1 MELRHL
7 RYFVAVAEAGN
18 LSRAA
23 EKLFIAQPPL
33 SLQIRQLE
41 EEVGTPLFSRHPKG
55 MKLTPAG
62 EALLP
67 NARDLLERAA
77 DLADTAGRAARAG
90 TLTLGFV
97 PSAGSTVIPGL
108 VRHLRATQPGV
119 ELRLAEMISDEQ
131 HEALVAGRIDGGI
144 ARTAS
149 RHPHLHVACSLADPF
164 CLALPASRAGQ
175 LPDVVDLRGLA
186 SESFV
191 AFTRHRGPAYF
202 DRAIRLCGDAGFS
215 PRIRYEASTLHGV
228 LDLVGADLGVA
239 LVPSTAAL
247 LEARGVTLRRLRQRT
262 RGDVLTLLMRHRDTR
277 SMMDGLITAVDGIF
291 GELRP
296 RLAALSAA
304 RRNTSDLGH

>member
-33 SLQIRQLE
+33 SLQIRQFE
-41 EEVGTPLFSRHPKG
+41 DEVGTALFSRHPKG

-67 NARDLLERAA
+67 NVRDLLDRAA
-77 DLADTAGRAARAG
+77 SLVDAARKAPGSG
-90 TLTLGFV
+90 TLTIGFV
-97 PSAGSTVIPGL
+97 PSASSTVIPAL
-108 VRHLRATQPGV
+108 ARRLRVAQPGV

-144 ARTAS
+144 ARTGAQ
-149 RHPHLHVACSLADPF
+149 HPHVRSVCALADPF
-164 CLALPASRAGQ
+164 CLALHTKRAAT
-175 LPDVVDLRGLA
+175 LPDVVNLRGMA
-186 SESFV
+186 AEPFV

-202 DRAIRLCGDAGFS
+202 DRTIRLCGDAGFS

-228 LDLVGADLGVA
+228 LDLVGAELGMA
-239 LVPSTAAL
+239 LVPASAAL
-247 LEARGVTLRRLRQRT
+247 LGARDVVLRRLRQRS
-262 RGDVLTLLMRHRDTR
+262 RGDMLTLLTR
-277 SMMDGLITAVDGIF
+277 RREARPLLAGLAEAVESIF
-291 GELRP
+291 AEMRP
-296 RLAALSAA
+296 RLAALNGSHEG
-304 RRNTSDLGH
+304 RR

>member
-7 RYFVAVAEAGN
+7 RYFVAVAESGN

-41 EEVGTPLFSRHPKG
+41 SEVGEALFSRHPKG

-67 NARDLLERAA
+67 NARDLLDRAA
-77 DLADTAGRAARAG
+77 GLVDAARKAPGSG

-108 VRHLRATQPGV
+108 VRRLRAAQPGV
-119 ELRLAEMISDEQ
+119 DLRLAEMISDEQ
-131 HEALVAGRIDGGI
+131 HESLVAGRIDAGI
-144 ARTAS
+144 ARTGAQ
-149 RHPHLHVACSLADPF
+149 HPHVRALCQLPDPF
-164 CLALPASRAGQ
+164 CLALHPARARS
-175 LPDVVDLRGLA
+175 LPEVVDLRSLA
-186 SESFV
+186 AEPFV

-202 DRAIRLCGDAGFS
+202 DRTIRLCGDAGFS

-228 LDLVGADLGVA
+228 LDLVGAELGVA
-239 LVPSTAAL
+239 LVPASAVL
-247 LEARGVTLRRLRQRT
+247 VGARDVELRRLRQRS
-262 RGDVLTLLMRHRDTR
+262 RGDMLTLLARRRDAR
-277 SMMDGLITAVDGIF
+277 PLLAGLTDAVESIF
-291 GELRP
+291 AGMRP
-296 RLAALSAA
+296 RLKALS
-304 RRNTSDLGH
+304 G

>member
-77 DLADTAGRAARAG
+77 GLADAAGKAAGAG

-97 PSAGSTVIPGL
+97 PSAGSTVLPGL
-108 VRHLRATQPGV
+108 VRRLRGAQPRV

-131 HEALVAGRIDGGI
+131 QEALVAGRIDGGL
-144 ARTAS
+144 ARSAS

-164 CLALPASRAGQ
+164 CLALPAARDGV
-175 LPDVVDLRGLA
+175 LPDVIDLRRLA

-202 DRAIRLCGDAGFS
+202 DRTIRLCGDAGFS
-215 PRIRYEASTLHGV
+215 PRIRFEASTLHGV

-239 LVPSTAAL
+239 LVPATAVL

-262 RGDVLTLLMRHRDTR
+262 RGDVLTLLTRRRDMR
-277 SMMDGLITAVDGIF
+277 SMVKDLTAAVSAIF
-291 GELRP
+291 AELRP
-296 RLAALSAA
+296 RLAALS
-304 RRNTSDLGH
+304 SSGGKGGIS

>member
-7 RYFVAVAEAGN
+7 RYFVAVAEAGS

-33 SLQIRQLE
+33 SLQIRQFE
-41 EEVGTPLFSRHPKG
+41 DEIGAALFNRHPKG

-67 NARDLLERAA
+67 NARDLLDRAA
-77 DLADTAGRAARAG
+77 GLADAARKAAGSG

-97 PSAGSTVIPGL
+97 PSASSTVIPGL
-108 VRHLRATQPGV
+108 VRRLRAAHPGV

-144 ARTAS
+144 ARTKAQ
-149 RHPHLHVACSLADPF
+149 HPHVRQACGLADPF
-164 CLALPASRAGQ
+164 CLAVHAARARSM
-175 LPDVVDLRGLA
+175 PDVVNLRSLA
-186 SESFV
+186 AEPFV

-228 LDLVGADLGVA
+228 LDLVGAELGVA
-239 LVPSTAAL
+239 LVPASANL
-247 LEARGVTLRRLRQRT
+247 LGVRNVALRRLRQRSH
-262 RGDVLTLLMRHRDTR
+262 GDMLTLLTR
-277 SMMDGLITAVDGIF
+277 RGDARPLLAGLTEAVDSIF
-291 GELRP
+291 AELRP
-296 RLAALSAA
+296 RLIALT
-304 RRNTSDLGH
+304 R

>member
-33 SLQIRQLE
+33 SLQIRQFE
-41 EEVGTPLFSRHPKG
+41 DEVGTALFSRHPKG

-67 NARDLLERAA
+67 NARDLLDRAA
-77 DLADTAGRAARAG
+77 GLADAARRAPGLG

-97 PSAGSTVIPGL
+97 PSASSTVIPGL
-108 VRHLRATQPGV
+108 VRRLRAGQPGV

-131 HEALVAGRIDGGI
+131 HEALVAGRIDAGI
-144 ARTAS
+144 ARTGAQ
-149 RHPHLHVACSLADPF
+149 HPHVRAACSLADPF
-164 CLALPASRAGQ
+164 CLAVHSARART
-175 LPDVVDLRGLA
+175 LPDVVNLRGLA
-186 SESFV
+186 AEPFV

-202 DRAIRLCGDAGFS
+202 DRTIRLCGDAGFS

-228 LDLVGADLGVA
+228 LDLVGAGLGIA
-239 LVPSTAAL
+239 LVPASASL
-247 LEARGVTLRRLRQRT
+247 LGARNVVLRRLRQRS
-262 RGDVLTLLMRHRDTR
+262 RGDMLTLLTRRRDAR
-277 SMMDGLITAVDGIF
+277 PLVSGLTEAVEAIF
-291 GELRP
+291 VEMRP
-296 RLAALSAA
+296 RLAALS
-304 RRNTSDLGH
+304 R